1 MAEVSHER
9 LVETQFGARAN
20 AYVKS
25 KVHAQGADLIAL
37 TQLAQDYPHGR
48 VLDLGC
54 GGGHVSFH
62 AATHV
67 QEVVA
72 CDLSTDM
79 LSLVAE
85 IAQRRQIKNLTTQ
98 KGYAESL
105 PFADGAFDLVL
116 SRYSAHHWRDL
127 GAGLREAA
135 RVLKTD
141 GRAGFVDVISPG
153 PALLD
158 SFLQAV
164 ELLRDPSHVRDYS
177 RAEWEMALAA
187 ARLVCEKTERFR
199 VKLNFAEWI
208 ERMKTPPVQ
217 EEAIRALQQGISG
230 DVRDYFEVR
239 ADGSFCIDVVL
250 FVTRRQD
257 AVRLSPG

>member
-1 MAEVSHER
+1 MAEISHER
-9 LVETQFGARAN
+9 LVETQFGATAN
-20 AYVKS
+20 AYVES
-25 KVHAQGADLIAL
+25 KVHAQGADLKAL
-37 TQLAQDYPHGR
+37 AQLAQEYPQGR

-62 AATHV
+62 AAAYV
-67 QEVVA
+67 REVVA
-72 CDLSTDM
+72 CDLSSDM
-79 LSLVAE
+79 LGVVAK
-85 IAQRRQIKNLTTQ
+85 IAQSRQITNLTTQ
-98 KGYAESL
+98 KGYAERL
-105 PFADGAFDLVL
+105 PFDERAFDLVL

-135 RVLKTD
+135 RVLKAG

-187 ARLVCEKTERFR
+187 SGLVCEKTQRFR
-199 VKLNFAEWI
+199 VKLNFADWVQ
-208 ERMKTPPVQ
+208 RMKTPLLQ
-217 EEAIRALQQGISG
+217 AEAIRALQRAISG
-230 DVRDYFEVR
+230 EVRDYFEICS
-239 ADGSFCIDVVL
+239 DGSFSIDVGL
-250 FVTRRQD
+250 FVTRRQV
-257 AVRLSPG
+257 AVGVPSV